1 MGGSQLLCCQSSLTE
16 WFLLKPLDVRCELLT
31 NPELLVLISIPQHL
45 ASGDL
50 LGARLSFRR
59 LGRNAHHVI
68 LADLCGIML
77 ERLLGDVSA
86 SSDDGN

>member
-1 MGGSQLLCCQSSLTE
+1 MGGNQSLCCQSSLTE
-16 WFLLKPLDVRCELLT
+16 WVLLELLEVRCELLT
-31 NPELLVLISIPQHL
+31 SPALLVLISLLQHL